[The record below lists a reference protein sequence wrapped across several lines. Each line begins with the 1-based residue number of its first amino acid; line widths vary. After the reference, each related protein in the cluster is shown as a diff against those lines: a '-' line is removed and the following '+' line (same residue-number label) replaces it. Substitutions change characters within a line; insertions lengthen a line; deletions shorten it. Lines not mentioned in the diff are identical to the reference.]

1 MPFYAI
7 MIYWNE
13 NFETEE
19 NHILN
24 ISNDN
29 TKNYKLRYNSKMC
42 KSFNIIITNTF
53 ANHYYKSH
61 VKTAS
66 GYDFEYCTNGVLKL
80 LLLFERSSTT
90 IPRNYTIVYV
100 MSSE

>member
-53 ANHYYKSH
+53 ANHIIINHMLKPQAGMILNIAQMECLNYYSCSKDH
-61 VKTAS
+61 
-66 GYDFEYCTNGVLKL
+66 L
-80 LLLFERSSTT
+80 LLYLGT
-90 IPRNYTIVYV
+90 IQSF
-100 MSSE
+100 ML